1 VTGIAAVIF
10 LRPIV
15 RAHSVVLGALLIG
28 LSAATA
34 AADIGLSG
42 GTWFRTIGAPQ
53 LEAGAGT
60 DFVSPVDAD
69 VMIAT
74 LAITNTGGAAWSV
87 RVARTGSES
96 DWPAGVMVAVRRRGG
111 LDENGLVDGT
121 SYRPL
126 TSDLQ
131 TLFSGSGDY
140 PNIQI
145 LLRLD
150 GVSVHTVPG
159 PYNLAIRYDI
169 ETSG

>member
-1 VTGIAAVIF
+1 MIR
-10 LRPIV
+10 LRPNV
-15 RAHSVVLGALLIG
+15 RARSVVLGVLLAG
-28 LSAATA
+28 FSAATA

-42 GTWFRTIGAPQ
+42 GTWFRTIGVAQ
-53 LEAGAGT
+53 LEAGAGS
-60 DFVSPVDAD
+60 DFVSPVDSD

-74 LAITNTGGAAWSV
+74 LTITNTYGAPWCV
-87 RVARTGSES
+87 RVARTGNES

-111 LDENGLVDGT
+111 VEESGLVDGT

-140 PNIQI
+140 PSIQI

-150 GVSVHTVPG
+150 GASVHTAPG
-159 PYNLAIRYDI
+159 PYTLAIRYDI